1 MGMKNRFISQNIHV
15 RYTFIYPHEWLFF
28 MVNYIVGKYTIVP
41 WIAWVS
47 QEKHL
52 TEQKD
57 ITTEASKRPSSGE
70 RLTAQ
75 FVRRPGFEFKE
86 WIVEDLVF
94 FPTCQVRVVRFYMS
108 LDLLLLLILRL
119 LLRLVLRG
127 CVVSVPRR
135 TSCEASVP
143 RRTSTAIL

>member
-1 MGMKNRFISQNIHV
+1 MDGWKTIFLLGRLAGRCYVSFRECNIYYIFITYIKTYRSQLRVNTPIKNGSYMGMKNWFISHSIHV

-28 MVNYIVGKYTIVP
+28 MVNYIVGTYTIVP

-70 RLTAQ
+70 RLAAQ

-86 WIVEDLVF
+86 WIVEDLLF
-94 FPTCQVRVVRFYMS
+94 F
-108 LDLLLLLILRL
+108 L
-119 LLRLVLRG
+119 
-127 CVVSVPRR
+127 
-135 TSCEASVP
+135 
-143 RRTSTAIL
+143 